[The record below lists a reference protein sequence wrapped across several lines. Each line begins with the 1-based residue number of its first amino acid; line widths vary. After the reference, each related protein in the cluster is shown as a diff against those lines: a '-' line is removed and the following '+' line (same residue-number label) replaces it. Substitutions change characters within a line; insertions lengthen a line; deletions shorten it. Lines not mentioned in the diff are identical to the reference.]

1 MRSISAFSQV
11 IDQASRILL
20 DKRNEIEL
28 ALVCLLAKGHLLI
41 EDQPGVGKTTLVQ
54 ALSKLCSLKTTRIQ
68 FTSDL
73 LPADILGNSIWN
85 QDKKTFE
92 FYPGPLFSQSVLAD
106 ELNRASPRTQS
117 ALLQAM
123 EEAIVTI
130 DGKVHELP
138 QPFFVIATQ
147 NPMNQIGTFP
157 LPESQL
163 DRFMMSLELHAASP
177 ESEKMI
183 FRGTD
188 TRHLI
193 KDLAPVFSS
202 EEFLEQQAKAEG
214 VMVSPLLADYIYSLL
229 EKSRRDFPQEVV
241 STRAGIALSRA
252 GRACALLQGRSYCT
266 PDDIQKVFLPVMGH
280 RLAILTGVKQGRQ
293 RAQEILQSVAVPI

>member
-1 MRSISAFSQV
+1 MQASFSQV

-130 DGKVHELP
+130 DGKVYELP

-163 DRFMMSLELHAASP
+163 DRFMMSLELHPASP

-193 KDLAPVFSS
+193 KDLTPIFSS
-202 EEFLEQQAKAEG
+202 QEFLDQQSKAEEIT
-214 VMVSPLLADYIYSLL
+214 VSPLVADYIYSLL

-252 GRACALLQGRSYCT
+252 GRALAVLQGRAYCT